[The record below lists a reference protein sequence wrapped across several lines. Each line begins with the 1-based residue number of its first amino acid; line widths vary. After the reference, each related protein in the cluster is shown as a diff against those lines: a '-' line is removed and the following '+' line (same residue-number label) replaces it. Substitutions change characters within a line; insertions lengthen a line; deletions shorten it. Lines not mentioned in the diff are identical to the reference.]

1 MRADFE
7 ANFFTL
13 LDLLDPASRIEV
25 ESACTPIKIPVGQ
38 TIYRQGDP
46 AGTVYIVSEGVAEA
60 ITESPDGKQT
70 RSIGFMRRGDFFGE
84 TSVLTGLPRLGSVR
98 ACDGLEL
105 LWIEKSMYI
114 SLLNKIPKLG
124 MFFSRNLARRLYK
137 TSTEAHQAIYTL
149 DLTGNLRHFDL
160 ITLFHAIS
168 RMKLTGELHLNN
180 AANELVGSYFFRA
193 GRAEFGRFIHL
204 EGIEAVWEGFME
216 ADENGTFQF
225 QVMDKPTLPFSE
237 EHRIVIETC
246 DLLTQGTEYRE
257 VYRALPEPLRKMEN
271 LLQRAG
277 DKFAWTNPATQTIA
291 EDIWGMIEQHPQV
304 LSSIWRRLDYSS
316 LTFLQVVAHLVA
328 TGLAELRPGNSLEP
342 ISPPLNA

>member
-137 TSTEAHQAIYTL
+137 TSTEAHQAI
-149 DLTGNLRHFDL
+149 
-160 ITLFHAIS
+160 
-168 RMKLTGELHLNN
+168 
-180 AANELVGSYFFRA
+180 
-193 GRAEFGRFIHL
+193 
-204 EGIEAVWEGFME
+204 
-216 ADENGTFQF
+216 
-225 QVMDKPTLPFSE
+225 
-237 EHRIVIETC
+237 
-246 DLLTQGTEYRE
+246 
-257 VYRALPEPLRKMEN
+257 
-271 LLQRAG
+271 
-277 DKFAWTNPATQTIA
+277 
-291 EDIWGMIEQHPQV
+291 
-304 LSSIWRRLDYSS
+304 
-316 LTFLQVVAHLVA
+316 
-328 TGLAELRPGNSLEP
+328 
-342 ISPPLNA
+342 